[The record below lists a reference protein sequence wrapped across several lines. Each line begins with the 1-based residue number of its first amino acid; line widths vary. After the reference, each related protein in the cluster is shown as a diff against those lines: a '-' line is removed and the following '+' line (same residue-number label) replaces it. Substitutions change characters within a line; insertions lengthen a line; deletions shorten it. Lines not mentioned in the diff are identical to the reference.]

1 VQSASLG
8 DSFRSFFDAVGD
20 FFSNLASVQLVP
32 LLLALVLFT
41 IYLTLRAR
49 ASFNIL
55 RAAYPTERV
64 PFREIWGAY
73 FAGYGFNAVIPARG
87 GDVVRLF
94 LTKTSIPNSS
104 YPAVA
109 ASFVVELGFDLAMGS
124 LILLFAFTQGVFPKP
139 PDFAKLNAFDLSFFA
154 QNPQLTLFVVTLLG
168 VGAMVGFA
176 LLSTRAI
183 AFWERI
189 RQGLTILQDRD
200 RYLREVF
207 AVQFAG
213 WCFRFAAFWMLL
225 EAFNVGGSVKNVLLV
240 LGVNAVSAAVPFTP
254 QGAGVQ
260 QALLTQVFAGTAA
273 GATVAAYS
281 VGQQIAIGALT
292 FGIGFTALVFIF
304 RVRSFKEVIAR
315 GREDRASDKG
325 GPEQE
330 PAAGSEPAVDG
341 EPAAARSRS
350 PRAPRARE

>member
-1 VQSASLG
+1 M
-8 DSFRSFFDAVGD
+8 
-20 FFSNLASVQLVP
+20 
-32 LLLALVLFT
+32 
-41 IYLTLRAR
+41 
-49 ASFNIL
+49 
-55 RAAYPTERV
+55 
-64 PFREIWGAY
+64 
-73 FAGYGFNAVIPARG
+73 IPARG

-109 ASFVVELGFDLAMGS
+109 ASFVVELGFDVAMGS
-124 LILLFAFTQGVFPKP
+124 LILIFAFTQGVFPKP

-168 VGAMVGFA
+168 VGALLAVA

-189 RQGLTILQDRD
+189 RQGFTILEDRE
-200 RYLREVF
+200 RYFREVF

-281 VGQQIAIGALT
+281 VGPADRHRRAHLRDRLHGPRVHLPGAQLQ
-292 FGIGFTALVFIF
+292 GGDRA
-304 RVRSFKEVIAR
+304 RAR
-315 GREDRASDKG
+315 GPSKREG
-325 GPEQE
+325 HEQRHG
-330 PAAGSEPAVDG
+330 ARCRHEPAVDG
-341 EPAAARSRS
+341 EPAGARSRS
-350 PRAPRARE
+350 PRAPRAPE

>member
-1 VQSASLG
+1 VPRAARAPNFHDVQTASLG
-8 DSFRSFFDAVGD
+8 ESFRSFFDAVD
-20 FFSNLASVQLVP
+20 EFISNLASVRLVP
-32 LLLALVLFT
+32 LLIALALFT
-41 IYLTLRAR
+41 AYLTLRAR

-55 RAAYPTERV
+55 RAAYPTETIH
-64 PFREIWGAY
+64 FREIWGAY

-94 LTKTSIPNSS
+94 LTKTSIPRSS

-109 ASFVVELGFDLAMGS
+109 ASFVVELGFDVAMGS

-139 PDFAKLNAFDLSFFA
+139 PDFAKLNAFDLSYLA
-154 QNPQLTLFVVTLLG
+154 QHPEFTLFLVTLLG
-168 VGAMVGFA
+168 VGGLAAFA
-176 LLSTRAI
+176 LLSARAQ

-189 RQGLTILQDRD
+189 RQGFTILHDRD

-225 EAFNVGGSVKNVLLV
+225 EAFRVGGSVKNVLLV

-315 GREDRASDKG
+315 GREDRASEK
-325 GPEQE
+325 
-330 PAAGSEPAVDG
+330 AT
-341 EPAAARSRS
+341 SRN
-350 PRAPRARE
+350 PPAPRAQE

>member
-1 VQSASLG
+1 MAPATIG
-8 DSFRSFFDAVGD
+8 ESFQSFFDAVD
-20 FFSNLASVQLVP
+20 SFLSNLASVRLGP
-32 LLLALVLFT
+32 LLLALVCFT

-55 RAAYPTERV
+55 RAAYPHEQFN
-64 PFREIWGAY
+64 FREIWGAY

-109 ASFVVELGFDLAMGS
+109 ATFVVELGFDVAMGS
-124 LILLFAFTQGVFPKP
+124 LILIFAFTQGVFPKP
-139 PDFAKLNAFDLSFFA
+139 PDFANLNAFDLSYLA
-154 QNPQLTLFVVTLLG
+154 QHPRFTLFLLTALG
-168 VGAMVGFA
+168 LAALAGFA
-176 LLSTRAI
+176 LLSLRVR
-183 AFWERI
+183 AFWERV
-189 RQGLTILQDRD
+189 RQGFTILRDRD

-213 WCFRFAAFWMLL
+213 WLFRFAAFWGLL

-260 QALLTQVFAGTAA
+260 QALLVRVFAGTAA
-273 GATVAAYS
+273 GSTVAAYS

-292 FGIGFTALVFIF
+292 FGIGFAALVFIF
-304 RVRSFKEVIAR
+304 RVRSFKEVIRR
-315 GREDRASDKG
+315 GREDRAKDSSRDK
-325 GPEQE
+325 PAE
-330 PAAGSEPAVDG
+330 PAADPFL
-341 EPAAARSRS
+341 
-350 PRAPRARE
+350 

>member
-1 VQSASLG
+1 VVAATLG
-8 DSFRSFFDAVGD
+8 ESFQSFFDAVDD
-20 FFSNLASVQLVP
+20 FFSNLASVRLGP
-32 LLLALVLFT
+32 LVLAMLLFT
-41 IYLTLRAR
+41 AYLTLRAR

-55 RAAYPTERV
+55 RATYPDERIE
-64 PFREIWGAY
+64 FRQIWGAY

-94 LTKTSIPNSS
+94 LTKTSVPNSS

-109 ASFVVELGFDLAMGS
+109 ATFVVELGFDVAMGS
-124 LILLFAFTQGVFPKP
+124 LILLFAFSQGVFPKP
-139 PDFAKLNAFDLSFFA
+139 PDFAKLNAFDLSYLA
-154 QNPQLTLFVVTLLG
+154 QHPRFTLFLLTALAIG
-168 VGAMVGFA
+168 VLVAFA
-176 LLSTRAI
+176 LLSVRVK
-183 AFWERI
+183 AFWERV
-189 RQGLTILQDRD
+189 RQGFTILRDRD

-213 WCFRFAAFWMLL
+213 WLFRFAAFWALL

-260 QALLTQVFAGTAA
+260 QALLAKVFAGSAA
-273 GATVAAYS
+273 GGTVAAYS

-304 RVRSFKEVIAR
+304 RVRSFKEVVAL
-315 GREDRASDKG
+315 GRQDRA
-325 GPEQE
+325 EE
-330 PAAGSEPAVDG
+330 
-341 EPAAARSRS
+341 AARRG
-350 PRAPRARE
+350 PPPDV